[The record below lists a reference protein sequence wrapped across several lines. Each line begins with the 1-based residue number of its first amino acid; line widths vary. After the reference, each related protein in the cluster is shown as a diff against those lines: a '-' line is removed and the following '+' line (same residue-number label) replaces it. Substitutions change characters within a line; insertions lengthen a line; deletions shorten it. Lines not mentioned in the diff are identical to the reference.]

1 MTDRAAALVPTAI
14 TIPSSRR
21 PQRLT
26 SSMHREPYA
35 LDPAM
40 RSILII
46 RGVLVVLI
54 VALSVA
60 LIVRGNVVVGVLL
73 GALACTRVVLMLR
86 VRRRREELRRRFAQR
101 MDSRRQRAL

>member
-1 MTDRAAALVPTAI
+1 
-14 TIPSSRR
+14 
-21 PQRLT
+21 
-26 SSMHREPYA
+26 MHREAYA

-46 RGVLVVLI
+46 RGVLVALI

>member
-1 MTDRAAALVPTAI
+1 
-14 TIPSSRR
+14 
-21 PQRLT
+21 
-26 SSMHREPYA
+26 MHREPYA

-46 RGVLVVLI
+46 RGVLVALI

-101 MDSRRQRAL
+101 MDARRQRAL